1 MRCAVRFALIAVSF
15 LPGFVVFPLQG
26 RAQEIHIPG
35 AGEGYSISTLD
46 SPSQPAPP
54 GYQGRTDKSTH
65 TAAGRTP
72 ATDGRLFITKITLGN
87 EVKDCPKA
95 DGTAEGDGVFS
106 VTLDYSDRQGNKG
119 NISMNAI
126 AKYKGKVGDDAML
139 DGPVKADIDYTFSQ
153 SGSFPDAN
161 GAIFSPPGIHVEQ
174 HVTMDVG
181 VAPGMEMPSLSGFK
195 VSDLAQGHF
204 SNAFDAAAAVAY
216 WGGVYYGI
224 AETMWVQGG
233 CVLVVFDPPSNTRE
247 PALGTQVKVKT
258 QVMTKTGE
266 ITKASL
272 LNARAFHGSID
283 PGGGASDVGA
293 PMTFTFT
300 APSVKPPSD
309 GTKPGFNVDA
319 LSRAGGA
326 TDRMGGKWE
335 TGLGTDWS
343 GQITYTST
351 YSGDQGQNEL
361 QTWSLSNSTF
371 FMVTVKEGVAEA
383 LGRAEQ
389 TDIRANRHKALQG
402 GAIVVL
408 PDNSDTSHGSAEGG
422 TKGKVR
428 VDIDTDKKRYWIRL
442 DIGSIAAG
450 KQVTLGCIRE
460 RCDTTELPFYVVPNF
475 SGLEGTLDDANHL
488 HGTKTQV
495 KTGLGRSGS
504 GTGTDTLTWDLARKG
519 TTQ

>member
-1 MRCAVRFALIAVSF
+1 MRCAVNLIAVSF
-15 LPGFVVFPLQG
+15 GLGFVVSPLQG
-26 RAQEIHIPG
+26 WAQEIHVPG
-35 AGEGYSISTLD
+35 ASEGYSVSQTD
-46 SPSQPAPP
+46 SGFEAPSD
-54 GYQGRTDKSTH
+54 YVGRTDKSTK

-72 ATDGRLFITKITLGN
+72 ATDGRVFITKVTLGV
-87 EVKDCPKA
+87 EVKKCPKA
-95 DGTAEGDGVFS
+95 DGTVEGDGVFS
-106 VTLDYSDRQGNKG
+106 VTLDYSDKQGNAG
-119 NISMNAI
+119 NIVMNAN
-126 AKYKGKVGDDAML
+126 AKFKGKVGDDAML
-139 DGPVKADIDYTFSQ
+139 DGPVKADVDYSFSQ
-153 SGSFPDAN
+153 SGSFPDAS
-161 GAIFSPPGIHVEQ
+161 GAIITPAAIQVEQ
-174 HVTMDVG
+174 HVTVDVG
-181 VAPGMEMPSLSGFK
+181 AALGLNGPTLSGFK
-195 VSDLAQGHF
+195 VSDLEQGHF
-204 SNAFDAAAAVAY
+204 SSAFDAAAAVAY

-224 AETMWVQGG
+224 AETKWVQGG
-233 CVLVVFDPPSNTRE
+233 CVLVVFDPPSNTQE
-247 PALGTQVKVKT
+247 PALGTEVKVKT
-258 QVMTKTGE
+258 QVRTKTGE
-266 ITKASL
+266 ITKATL
-272 LNARAFHGSID
+272 LNARAFHGSVD

-371 FMVTVKEGVAEA
+371 FLVTVKEGAAEA
-383 LGRAEQ
+383 LGHAES
-389 TDIRANRHKALQG
+389 TDIRANRHKALEG

-422 TKGKVR
+422 SKGKVR

-442 DIGSIAAG
+442 EIGSIPAG
-450 KQVTLGCIRE
+450 KAVTLSCNRV
-460 RCDTTELPFYVVPNF
+460 RCDTTEAPFYVVPNF
-475 SGLEGTLDDANHL
+475 SGLEGTLDDANHV

-519 TTQ
+519 TTH